1 MRPPSSAAPEFG
13 FSLVDDPLLR
23 LQRLLRIA
31 PRQGLGV
38 VRRAVLLALLAWLP
52 IAVWALLNRRW
63 LASVPGEPLLSH
75 FGVHVRCLVGIPL
88 LVLADATVTG
98 ILGRMV
104 PFFVGSGVIPEGQR
118 ERFAAVLRGGERL
131 RDSWLPWL
139 AVAGLVTLAALTGN
153 VAAAKLDTLNWAVE
167 GRWLG
172 FGGFWYVYVSKS
184 IFAVLALAWIW
195 RLLLTGLLFRRIAA
209 LDLRLVPGHPD
220 GVGGLS
226 FLEYVP
232 MAFASVS
239 LAIAAVLAGGAA
251 HDVIYHKVHVQAFL
265 PIAVAAVVVLPGIV
279 LLPLLAFGGALRRVR
294 MGARLQ
300 YGALAGRFGGALHAR
315 WLEGAA
321 VEDGILQAPELG
333 PAADVATLYAQVTAM
348 RPVPIGKTALLGAVA
363 PVALPIL
370 LVTALEVPLKDTL
383 LQLLKALM

>member
-1 MRPPSSAAPEFG
+1 MSSPPSAASEFQ

-31 PRQGLGV
+31 PQQGLGV
-38 VRRAVLLALLAWLP
+38 VRRAVVLALLAWLP
-52 IAVWALLNRRW
+52 IAVWALLSRRW

-75 FGVHVRCLVGIPL
+75 FGVHVRCLLAIPL
-88 LVLADATVTG
+88 LVLTDAMVTG
-98 ILGRMV
+98 ILGRTI
-104 PFFVGSGVIPEGQR
+104 PFFVRSGLIPEGER
-118 ERFAAVLRGGERL
+118 DRFAAVLRGSERL

-139 AVAGLVTLAALTGN
+139 VVGGVVALAAVTGN
-153 VAAAKLDTLNWAVE
+153 VAAGKLDPLNWAIE

-172 FGGFWYVYVSKS
+172 FGGLWYLYVSKS
-184 IFAVLALAWIW
+184 IFMALALAWVW

-226 FLEYVP
+226 FLEHIP
-232 MAFASVS
+232 MAFGGVS
-239 LAIAAVLAGGAA
+239 LGIAVVLAGGAA
-251 HDVIYHKVHVQAFL
+251 HDVVYHKVHIQTFI
-265 PIAVAAVVVLPGIV
+265 PIAVAAAVTLPGIV
-279 LLPLLAFGGALRRVR
+279 LLPLLAFGGALRRAR
-294 MGARLQ
+294 MRARLQ
-300 YGALAGRFGGALHAR
+300 YGALAGRFGRGLHAR

-321 VEDGILQAPELG
+321 VEDEILQAPELG
-333 PAADVATLYAQVTAM
+333 PAADVATLYLQVTAM
-348 RPVPIGKTALLGAVA
+348 RPVPIGKTALIGAVA
-363 PVALPIL
+363 PVAVPIL